1 MRLKQRHRPLAADN
15 PPTPS
20 PGRWQWLL
28 ALRDRSRGSRRP
40 ASWRDYQRSLQRA
53 RRVPR
58 RLPSWLVPA
67 ACGLAAAIL
76 LGVALW
82 ERGGSPT
89 AGASHTPPVPT
100 QPEVALKAVLA
111 KADLT
116 NLLGTQVLSR
126 LRDRELQMDFGRRH
140 LTITTT
146 LEAPLQQYL
155 LEHLDDPH
163 ARYVAVVVMVPES
176 GRVVALAGRDRD
188 DPTVDPCIGESFP
201 AASIFKIVTA
211 AAALEKAG
219 LKAGSPIAYNGAKHT
234 LYKSQ
239 LRDTRNRYTRETTL
253 QDSFAESVNPVF
265 GRIGSQMLGG
275 PALETYARQFGFN
288 RPIPFERLLP
298 ESRLVLTDQPY
309 QWAEVASGFNRE
321 TTISPLHGAM
331 LAAAVVN
338 DGRMMEPSIVER
350 IVDPDGQVLYTSQ
363 PAALGQALS
372 AGAAR
377 DMRQMMLATVRRGTA
392 RKLFRD
398 TARDRVLAGVE
409 IGGKTGSIDNRSH
422 DLRLDWFVGYA
433 TDPAGTSIAV
443 AVLVA
448 HEKFIGRR
456 AATYARMAIKEYFRA
471 RSASANAS

>member
-1 MRLKQRHRPLAADN
+1 MATAVGLVAAVVLGLVLWSQGGG
-15 PPTPS
+15 PS
-20 PGRWQWLL
+20 
-28 ALRDRSRGSRRP
+28 
-40 ASWRDYQRSLQRA
+40 
-53 RRVPR
+53 
-58 RLPSWLVPA
+58 
-67 ACGLAAAIL
+67 
-76 LGVALW
+76 
-82 ERGGSPT
+82 
-89 AGASHTPPVPT
+89 AGASHASTVPAEPSVT
-100 QPEVALKAVLA
+100 IQAVLA

-116 NLLGTQVLSR
+116 DLLETQVLSH
-126 LRDRELQMDFGRRH
+126 LRDRELQLDFGRRH
-140 LTITTT
+140 LTVTTT
-146 LEAPLQQYL
+146 LDAPLQQYL
-155 LEHLDDPH
+155 LGQLDDPH
-163 ARYVAVVVMVPES
+163 ARYVAVVAMSPES
-176 GRVVALAGRDRD
+176 GRIVALAGRDRD
-188 DPTVDPCIGESFP
+188 DPTVDPCIGQSFP

-211 AAALEKAG
+211 AAAMEKAG

-239 LRDTRNRYTRETTL
+239 LRDTRNRYTRQTTL

-275 PALETYARQFGFN
+275 PALEAYARQFGFN
-288 RPIPFERLLP
+288 RPIPFERPLP
-298 ESRLVLTDQPY
+298 ESRLQVTDQPY

-338 DGRMMEPSIVER
+338 DGLMMEPSIVER
-350 IVDPDGQVLYTSQ
+350 IVDPDGQLLYRCQ
-363 PAALGQALS
+363 AASFCQALS
-372 AGAAR
+372 PEASR
-377 DMRQMMLATVRRGTA
+377 DMRQMMQATVRRGTA

-409 IGGKTGSIDNRSH
+409 IGGKTGSIDNRTH

-456 AATYARMAIKEYFRA
+456 AATYARMAFKEYFRA
-471 RSASANAS
+471 RTAPANAS